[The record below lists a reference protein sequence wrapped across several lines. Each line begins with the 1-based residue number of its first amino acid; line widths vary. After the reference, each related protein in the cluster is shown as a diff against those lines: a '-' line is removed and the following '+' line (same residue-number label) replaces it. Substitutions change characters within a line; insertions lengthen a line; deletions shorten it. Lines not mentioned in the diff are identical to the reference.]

1 MSNCVCGCATGF
13 AIKQGDAY
21 RLEVQLKFNGE
32 PITEDELPLIEEI
45 EFTFDDLEPQ
55 SYDPA
60 SIYNATLGKFLVPMS
75 QEQSFWMGH
84 GTTTLDCRVQFR
96 GGDVVGVKSKSRIRV
111 REANSY
117 EVI

>member
-1 MSNCVCGCATGF
+1 MAECNCGTGSLPI
-13 AIKQGDAY
+13 IKQGDAY
-21 RLEVQLKFNGE
+21 AVQVSLTFNGG
-32 PITEDELPLIEEI
+32 PIVYSDLDLIEEI

-84 GTTTLDCRVQFR
+84 GITTLDCRVQFR